1 MSETK
6 KLREVTD
13 PSQREHYYR
22 YSPDRDRFEFR
33 YTTLGGWV
41 RPCHDLLNEN
51 PAFIRLMADLKENP
65 YVTTVTRPRV
75 IPDPRVNAHWNMR
88 YVDGRFQVAD
98 KGADNW
104 FVSAVGSVRVDSDEA
119 TPELLEALADLKRNP
134 TEEVE
139 A

>member
-13 PSQREHYYR
+13 PSRREHYYR
-22 YSPDRDRFEFR
+22 YSPDRDQFEFR
-33 YTTLGGWV
+33 YTTRGAWV
-41 RPCHDLLNEN
+41 LPCHDLLNEN

-75 IPDPRVNAHWNMR
+75 IPDPRDGEDFIR
-88 YVDGRFQVAD
+88 YHNGEFQFSTHGNNDGRWVPLTI
-98 KGADNW
+98 GMNH
-104 FVSAVGSVRVDSDEA
+104 R
-119 TPELLEALADLKRNP
+119 PEVYRALADLSENP